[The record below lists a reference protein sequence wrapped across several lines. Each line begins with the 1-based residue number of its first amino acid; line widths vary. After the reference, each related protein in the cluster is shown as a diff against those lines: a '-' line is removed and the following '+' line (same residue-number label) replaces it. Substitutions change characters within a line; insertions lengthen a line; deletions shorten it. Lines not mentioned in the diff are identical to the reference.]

1 MASAWPGYGG
11 QRTSREVD
19 LKQQYC
25 QTNPENEDTKEI
37 TTTTKEQTGK
47 RRWRDQQ
54 TGANQKG
61 EVDGVV
67 VRAVATIL
75 LDQGMTYQT
84 RTGRPRKMHAC
95 KCVQETTSE
104 AFSFA
109 WELEGGLIGSKTGDP
124 GQAKGRGI
132 RYDKAGGGG
141 FKSAGSMEPDL
152 RLLLRPRPKA
162 NRIGTEGCWPG
173 CQTSQR
179 AG

>member
-1 MASAWPGYGG
+1 
-11 QRTSREVD
+11 
-19 LKQQYC
+19 
-25 QTNPENEDTKEI
+25 
-37 TTTTKEQTGK
+37 
-47 RRWRDQQ
+47 
-54 TGANQKG
+54 
-61 EVDGVV
+61 
-67 VRAVATIL
+67 
-75 LDQGMTYQT
+75 
-84 RTGRPRKMHAC
+84 MHAC

-162 NRIGTEGCWPG
+162 NRIGRLQFALPCSKRTVDVDYVEDW
-173 CQTSQR
+173 QTGACIGQSR
-179 AG
+179 SSCILPPAACSRPSPSYPS